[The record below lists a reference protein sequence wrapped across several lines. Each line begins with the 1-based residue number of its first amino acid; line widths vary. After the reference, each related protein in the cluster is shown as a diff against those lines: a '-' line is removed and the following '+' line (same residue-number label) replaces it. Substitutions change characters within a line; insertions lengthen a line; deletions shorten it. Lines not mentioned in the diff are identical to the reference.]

1 MPFGEEAGR
10 GPRPAH
16 AGSIRVRSAL
26 CLCVCVAG
34 ALLERSALADDVTGR
49 SAADDGVE
57 LPRSS
62 AAPDRPDTVPTGVV
76 VPATL
81 TLGEA
86 TKLFRAKGLDLL
98 IADTTV
104 ETAHGAL
111 LIARGYTNP
120 SMSLGA
126 GASLGYTPGP
136 GGPSA
141 FNWSVNVSDQA
152 CLAQIIFG
160 KHGLNVK
167 VARWAYEAAKMDR
180 LDAQRTLEGGMKQQF
195 AQTALAKVSI
205 TYAKDNREFSKTI
218 FDLVNRKFSAGAVSD
233 ADLASAETDLLE
245 TEQAI
250 AFAENSYYQDKVTL
264 AFLLGSRSIASDYD
278 LDDEFLKNKVSEAVE
293 APGARAQL
301 AREAFDLRPDL
312 KSIEYNRRSALDA
325 LTLARRQRI
334 PDISLWANYTME
346 GTGNNALTPPTLTAG
361 LSSTLPLFYHQQ
373 GEIKQAEAN
382 LHLQDVSRAKR
393 ESQVASD
400 LEGARAALQ
409 FAKDRIDRLESR
421 LLKRAQDSRDLVRIQ
436 YEHGAAALIDLLF
449 AERQFIQTKQEYL
462 QAQTD
467 YWTAAFQIEQ
477 ALGRELRK

>member
-1 MPFGEEAGR
+1 M
-10 GPRPAH
+10 
-16 AGSIRVRSAL
+16 SAASVGALWL
-26 CLCVCVAG
+26 CIAG
-34 ALLERSALADDVTGR
+34 ALVERPARADETGKSA
-49 SAADDGVE
+49 SDDGVD
-57 LPRSS
+57 LPKS
-62 AAPDRPDTVPTGVV
+62 AATPDRPDAVPQGVV
-76 VPATL
+76 VPAML
-81 TLGEA
+81 TLGNA
-86 TKLFRAKGLDLL
+86 TELFRAKGLDLL

-111 LIARGYTNP
+111 LIARGFTNP
-120 SMSLGA
+120 SISVGA
-126 GASLGYTPGP
+126 GASIGYTPNAP
-136 GGPSA
+136 GTSA
-141 FNWSVNVSDQA
+141 VTWNVNVSDQA

-180 LDAQRTLEGGMKQQF
+180 LDAQRQLEGGMKQQF

-205 TYAKDNREFSKTI
+205 TYAKENHQFSSTI
-218 FDLVNRKFSAGAVSD
+218 FELVNKKYSAGAVSD
-233 ADLASAETDLLE
+233 ADVAAAETDLLE

-250 AFAENSYYQDKVTL
+250 AMAENTYYQNKVTL
-264 AFLLGSRSIASDYD
+264 AFLLGSRTIASEYD
-278 LDDEFLKNKVSEAVE
+278 LDNEFLKNKVSEAVE
-293 APGARAQL
+293 TPGARAQL

-325 LTLARRQRI
+325 LALARRQRI

-346 GTGNNALTPPTLTAG
+346 GTGNNALSPPTLTAG
-361 LSSTLPLFYHQQ
+361 ISLTLPVFYQQQ

-382 LHLQDVSRAKR
+382 LRLQDVSRAKR
-393 ESQVASD
+393 ESQVAND
-400 LEGARAALQ
+400 LESARAGLQ
-409 FAKDRIDRLESR
+409 FAKDRLDRLESR
-421 LLKRAQDSRDLVRIQ
+421 LLKRAQDSRDLVKIQ

-449 AERQFIQTKQEYL
+449 AERQFIQTEQEYL